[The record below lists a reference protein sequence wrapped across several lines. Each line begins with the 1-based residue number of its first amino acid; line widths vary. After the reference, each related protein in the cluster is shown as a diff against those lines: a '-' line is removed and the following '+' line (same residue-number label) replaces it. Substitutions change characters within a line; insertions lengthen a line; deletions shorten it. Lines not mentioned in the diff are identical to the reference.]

1 MMENKTALTIKI
13 IKKVKPENYKK
24 IINYKGSIVD
34 DGLLDS
40 FDIMKICSEIET
52 ISKKKISL
60 KKLKK
65 LNFSNLYNIAKLI

>member
-24 IINYKGSIVD
+24 IINYKGSLVD

-52 ISKKKISL
+52 ISKKKISP

-65 LNFSNLYNIAKLI
+65 LNFSNLDKIAKLI

>member
-24 IINYKGSIVD
+24 IINYKGSLVD

-52 ISKKKISL
+52 ISKKKYL
-60 KKLKK
+60 QK
-65 LNFSNLYNIAKLI
+65 N

>member
-24 IINYKGSIVD
+24 IINYKGSLVD

-40 FDIMKICSEIET
+40 FDIMKICSEIGRMNIKMMVLNT
-52 ISKKKISL
+52 SKTPPRSP
-60 KKLKK
+60 
-65 LNFSNLYNIAKLI
+65 NRSSRS